1 MMARLPLI
9 ELSSASVMQFNKKS
23 LKSTAWASK
32 LKPNKFDEFE
42 NEQGRS
48 RKEIRNE
55 VRDEVRSRDVYQAMD
70 FLQ

>member
-23 LKSTAWASK
+23 LKATALASK
-32 LKPNKFDEFE
+32 LKPNKFDDFE
-42 NEQGRS
+42 KEQGRLK
-48 RKEIRNE
+48 KEIRNE

>member
-9 ELSSASVMQFNKKS
+9 ELSSASVMQFNKKR
-23 LKSTAWASK
+23 LKATAWVSK
-32 LKPNKFDEFE
+32 LKTNKFDEFE
-42 NEQGRS
+42 KEQGRL